1 MGKLIPIILMLIGAG
16 AGVGAGIMLRPAA
29 EPEMAAADATDYGE
43 NAEDEPDDGYPE
55 ADNNE
60 DAGYDSADAEYD
72 TQDEYSGDKGKGGVP
87 AIEYI
92 ALRRQM
98 IVPLVDGDR
107 VGALMILSLSI
118 EATGGSIELI
128 YNREPKLRDEFLQVL
143 FRHANTGGFDGM
155 FTSGEAMSDL
165 KSALNAAASDV
176 LGSVSHQ
183 VLITEILRQE
193 I

>member
-29 EPEMAAADATDYGE
+29 EPEMAAADAADYGGK
-43 NAEDEPDDGYPE
+43 AEDEPDNGYPE
-55 ADNNE
+55 SDNNE
-60 DAGYDSADAEYD
+60 DTGYDSADAEYD

-128 YNREPKLRDEFLQVL
+128 YEREPKLRDEFLQVL